1 MILRLLLLKR
11 LSPFWYRVK
20 LTQYVLF
27 GLLFLAFVA
36 QLAFYMF
43 REVTRS
49 APHPTVQTSQ
59 PRR

>member
-1 MILRLLLLKR
+1 MLLRLLLLKR

-20 LTQYVLF
+20 LVQVIFF
-27 GLLFLAFVA
+27 GLLFLAFIG
-36 QLAFYMF
+36 QLGYYMF

-49 APHPTVQTSQ
+49 SPHPTVQTSQ